1 MEGIKLYAGL
11 DVHKEFIV
19 GTIKDEKGNLVRF
32 QRVTTNEDGAKQLFY
47 GLNNVNAVFEA
58 GRNWTYINS
67 LIKPFCNEVI
77 MAHPLKVKAIASAR
91 IKTDSID
98 SNILSDLLRADLI
111 PQSNMPSQNIVD
123 LREILRH
130 RNFMVQMT
138 TQLKNKCH
146 AILARE
152 GKSFSTP
159 WGIRS
164 NSRMSKIMT
173 NSIYQRELNDIIEQI
188 DFLKKKIDTVNG
200 DIKKKEM
207 DYPEV
212 DLLKSIPGISTYS
225 ALLILAEIDN
235 ISRFPSPNKLAAY
248 AGLVPSTYQSGNSC
262 YQGKITKQGSKA
274 LRWILIQCTKTSIK
288 KKHRLQTFYLRIK
301 QKKGGQKA
309 TVATARKMLTTI
321 WHLLVKNEYYIP

>member
-1 MEGIKLYAGL
+1 MEEIQLYAGL

-32 QRVTTNEDGAKQLFY
+32 LRVNTNEDGAKQLFY

-67 LIKPFCNEVI
+67 LIKPLCNEVI

-98 SNILSDLLRADLI
+98 SDTLCDLLRANLI

-130 RNFMVQMT
+130 RNFMVQNVA
-138 TQLKNKCH
+138 QLKNKCH
-146 AILARE
+146 AILAKE

-164 NSRMSKIMT
+164 RSMMSKIMV
-173 NSIYQRELNDIIEQI
+173 NQIYQRELNDIIEQI
-188 DFLKKKIDTVNG
+188 DFLKKKIDVVNE
-200 DIKKKEM
+200 DLKKKEM

-235 ISRFPSPNKLAAY
+235 ISRFPSANKLAAY

-262 YQGKITKQGSKA
+262 YQGKITKQGSKS

>member
-164 NSRMSKIMT
+164 KSRMSKIMT

-188 DFLKKKIDTVNG
+188 DFLKKKIDIVNE